1 MEKVKIF
8 HNTRCRKSR
17 EALDF
22 LNSKNN
28 LKIEVINYLENS
40 PTKEEL
46 IKILEMLNIPAI
58 DLVRKSELIYKEKVK
73 KFGKKPDE
81 ETVIDWMVKF
91 PKLIERPIVIYKNKA
106 VIGRPLE
113 KVEELFI

>member
-17 EALDF
+17 ESLDF

-28 LKIEVINYLENS
+28 LKVEVINYLENS
-40 PTKEEL
+40 PSKEEL

-73 KFGKKPDE
+73 KFGRPDE
-81 ETVIDWMVKF
+81 ETAIDWMVKF